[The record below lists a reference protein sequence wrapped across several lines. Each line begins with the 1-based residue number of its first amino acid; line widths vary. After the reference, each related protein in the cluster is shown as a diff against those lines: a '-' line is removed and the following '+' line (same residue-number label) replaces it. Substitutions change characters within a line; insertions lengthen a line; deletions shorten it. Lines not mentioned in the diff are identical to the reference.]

1 MPIIVV
7 LWFGLQGLRWKSKSF
22 NEETWRSTLDLRQ
35 EGRHGK
41 LVCCF
46 FSYALE
52 TYIATESCFLLSSYE
67 MVFCGVQISCHF
79 EVVERWQAAQ
89 MMRASQ
95 GHGRALCS
103 SRPSF
108 ISCVCVSLLLLSLS
122 LSRSLSLVSM
132 LLWKIYLHKRGR
144 IDEAPGKENNPN
156 SIGKVF
162 QNSQDTCNCQ
172 MQIPRRKCPTT
183 M

>member
-7 LWFGLQGLRWKSKSF
+7 LWFGLQGLRWKPKSF

-35 EGRHGK
+35 EGRHEW

-52 TYIATESCFLLSSYE
+52 TYIATEGCFLLSSYE
-67 MVFCGVQISCHF
+67 MVLLWCSDLLPFRGGWKMAGSTDDESKPGAREGSVLFQTFIHLMCMCLST
-79 EVVERWQAAQ
+79 
-89 MMRASQ
+89 AS
-95 GHGRALCS
+95 L
-103 SRPSF
+103 
-108 ISCVCVSLLLLSLS
+108 
-122 LSRSLSLVSM
+122 SLSLVSM

-172 MQIPRRKCPTT
+172 M
-183 M
+183 